1 MKSATFY
8 VCATRGACK
17 ISHLKIFL
25 AYVLRSQYLFVI
37 LRTSVTVKNAG
48 NEEKSGCFGKT
59 FLMERVN
66 VFSISRRDISL
77 SFKNVNILLI

>member
-1 MKSATFY
+1 MCNK
-8 VCATRGACK
+8 GALQDFSFK
-17 ISHLKIFL
+17 NIL

-48 NEEKSGCFGKT
+48 NEVKSGCFGKT
-59 FLMERVN
+59 FLTERVN